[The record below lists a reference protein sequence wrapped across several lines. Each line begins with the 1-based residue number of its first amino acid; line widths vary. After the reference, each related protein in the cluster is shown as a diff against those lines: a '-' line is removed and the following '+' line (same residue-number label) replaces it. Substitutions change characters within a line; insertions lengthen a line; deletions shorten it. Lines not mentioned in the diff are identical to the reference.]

1 MLKYYTLSTDIYTI
15 TMYFLACMML
25 LQDVL
30 TRLLA
35 RAIALTQQQPAATAT
50 TSDKSASIRSSSST
64 AIANST
70 TANTNSSS
78 SSCGSSSDIWPYL
91 EKCAQILMS
100 FSKSDKAV
108 KEGMASEI
116 CLAGIYIYSHKL

>member
-1 MLKYYTLSTDIYTI
+1 MGQRTYTL
-15 TMYFLACMML
+15 LL

-35 RAIALTQQQPAATAT
+35 RAIALTQQQPVATSST
-50 TSDKSASIRSSSST
+50 TTYDKSASVRSSSST
-64 AIANST
+64 TVASTTNANS
-70 TANTNSSS
+70 NSSS
-78 SSCGSSSDIWPYL
+78 SSSSSDIWPYL

-108 KEGMASEI
+108 KEGMASDT
-116 CLAGIYIYSHKL
+116 CLAGMYLYV